1 MAVLAEGSDKVFLLH
16 RLHASY
22 GILCVS
28 PFFVLVPVVRR
39 LVSAKDMV
47 FIMLSTQPHS
57 FFLESLL

>member
-47 FIMLSTQPHS
+47 FMLSTQPHS